1 MIQFWLIVAAML
13 AAALLCM
20 IVPLLGRC
28 SREEDMTVARA
39 EGGGVV
45 LAAIFRTEMAELE
58 RQAAADPPD
67 AQHGNARRELERRF
81 VDEIGVQPVSTT
93 VRAGSVAQRAG
104 TAALLLALL
113 PSAALVLYMRLGD
126 PLAAA
131 VQTDTT
137 AGPDDRHAATQGSL
151 DAMVGRLA
159 ARLRQQPDDPAGWTM
174 LARSYAVLERP
185 DDAAAAYRHALGLT
199 PRDPQL
205 LADYADAQAS
215 ANGGDLTGAPLESI
229 EAALALD
236 PVNPKA
242 LALAGSAAFEARDYP
257 RAIRYWRRLE
267 QVPGVSAE
275 IVDQARTNVAE
286 ARRLQSGAPTQ
297 QSGTAASALASS
309 AVQGTAATAPATLV
323 IRVRLSPELAA
334 RVRPGDVVFVYA
346 RATNGPRM
354 PLAVQRL
361 HANQLPATV
370 RLDDSM
376 AMAPNLRLSD
386 FDAVTVEARVSA
398 SDSAQPGADDWVG
411 TSGPLTGERRDVELT
426 IGDVLR

>member
-13 AAALLCM
+13 AVALLCV
-20 IVPLLGRC
+20 IVPLLGRG

-39 EGGGVV
+39 EGGAVV

-67 AQHGNARRELERRF
+67 AQYGNARRELERRF

-93 VRAGSVAQRAG
+93 VRTGSVVQRAG

-113 PSAALVLYMRLGD
+113 PCAALVLYMRLGD

-131 VQTDTT
+131 VQTDGT
-137 AGPDDRHAATQGSL
+137 AGPDDSHAATQGSVEV
-151 DAMVGRLA
+151 MVGRLA

-205 LADYADAQAS
+205 LADYADALAS
-215 ANGGDLTGAPLESI
+215 ANGGDLTGAPLEGI

-236 PVNPKA
+236 PLNPKA

-257 RAIRYWRRLE
+257 RAIQYWQRLE
-267 QVPGVSAE
+267 QAPGVSAA
-275 IVDQARTNVAE
+275 IVGQARTNVAE
-286 ARRLQSGAPTQ
+286 ARRLASGAPTIG
-297 QSGTAASALASS
+297 SERAGRLPTN
-309 AVQGTAATAPATLV
+309 AAT
-323 IRVRLSPELAA
+323 S
-334 RVRPGDVVFVYA
+334 
-346 RATNGPRM
+346 N
-354 PLAVQRL
+354 
-361 HANQLPATV
+361 
-370 RLDDSM
+370 
-376 AMAPNLRLSD
+376 
-386 FDAVTVEARVSA
+386 
-398 SDSAQPGADDWVG
+398 
-411 TSGPLTGERRDVELT
+411 
-426 IGDVLR
+426 